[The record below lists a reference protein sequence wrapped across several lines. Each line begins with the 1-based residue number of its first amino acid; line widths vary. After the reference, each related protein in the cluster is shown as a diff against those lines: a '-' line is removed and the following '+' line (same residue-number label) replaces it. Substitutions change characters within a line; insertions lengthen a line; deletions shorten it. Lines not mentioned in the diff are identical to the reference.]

1 MEQEQEKEIMVGS
14 DFLQLEGTGMTAQAV
29 TIGGKNYAIHAPSI
43 LCLQKVGEC
52 LATITTEE
60 MNGKTLDE
68 GIRMMTDKK
77 TLALA
82 VSYILKGDESLVDEL
97 ESGTHEELQEAII
110 IYHGMTIKAM
120 KILKA
125 LAAGIGKI
133 IAKQKHE

>member
-52 LATITTEE
+52 LALMATVE
-60 MNGKTLDE
+60 MNDKTLDE
-68 GIRMMTDKK
+68 GIRMMTDKN

-82 VSYILKGDESLVDEL
+82 VSYILKGDDSLKDEL
-97 ESGTHEELQEAII
+97 ASEATEELQEVII
-110 IYHGMTIKAM
+110 ICHGMTIKAM
-120 KILKA
+120 KLLKS
-125 LAAGIGKI
+125 LAKSIGKL
-133 IAKQKHE
+133 IAKQKL

>member
-52 LATITTEE
+52 LALMAAVE
-60 MNGKTLDE
+60 MNDKTLDE
-68 GIRMMTDKK
+68 CIRMMTDKN

-82 VSYILKGDESLVDEL
+82 VSYILKGDDSLKDEL
-97 ESGTHEELQEAII
+97 ASEATEELQEVII

-120 KILKA
+120 KLLKS
-125 LAAGIGKI
+125 LANSIGKL
-133 IAKQKHE
+133 IAKQKL

>member
-52 LATITTEE
+52 LALMATVE
-60 MNGKTLDE
+60 MNDKTLDE
-68 GIRMMTDKK
+68 GIRMMTDKN

-82 VSYILKGDESLVDEL
+82 VSYILKGDDSLKDKLASEA
-97 ESGTHEELQEAII
+97 TEELQEVII

-120 KILKA
+120 KLLKS
-125 LAAGIGKI
+125 LATSIGKL
-133 IAKQKHE
+133 IAKQKL